1 MDTNLTTLLIILGVT
16 ALVSVLG
23 LFGGILLLWNENLAR
38 RGSRYLISFAAGSL
52 LGATFLDLLPEALDL
67 TNQAVFAVG
76 WGILSGIL
84 VFFILEKLL
93 VWHHH
98 AHRHALE
105 HETAEPEAASLVS
118 ARPLIILGDALHNL
132 LDGAVIAIAFLTA
145 PSLGVITALAVVAH
159 ELPQEI
165 GDFSILL
172 HSGLARR
179 AVFLWNLVGGL
190 VSLLGVGLVFIADR
204 QFHSFQGP
212 LLGFIIG
219 NFIYI
224 ALADLVPTVHRE
236 RDLKRS
242 LAQIALLVVGILL
255 IWGVGT
261 LLPE

>member
-1 MDTNLTTLLIILGVT
+1 MSLLVILGVT
-16 ALVSVLG
+16 ALVSILG
-23 LFGGILLLWNENLAR
+23 LLGGILLLWNENLAR
-38 RGSRYLISFAAGSL
+38 RGSRYLISFAAGGL

-67 TNQAVFAVG
+67 TNQDISAIGRGAL
-76 WGILSGIL
+76 IGIL

-98 AHRHALE
+98 AHT
-105 HETAEPEAASLVS
+105 HETTELESAPLVS
-118 ARPLIILGDALHNL
+118 ARPLIIIGDALHNF
-132 LDGAVIAIAFLTA
+132 LDGAVIAIAFLVA

-172 HSGLARR
+172 HSGMARR
-179 AVFLWNLVGGL
+179 SVFLWNLVGGL

-204 QFHSFQGP
+204 QFHFYQGP
-212 LLGFIIG
+212 LLGFVAG

-242 LAQIALLVVGILL
+242 LAQIVLLIVGIFL
-255 IWGVGT
+255 IWWVGT
-261 LLPE
+261 WLPE

>member
-1 MDTNLTTLLIILGVT
+1 MATNPTTFLIILGVT

-23 LFGGILLLWNENLAR
+23 LLGGILLLWNENLAR
-38 RGSRYLISFAAGSL
+38 RSSRYLISFAAGSL
-52 LGATFLDLLPEALDL
+52 LGATFIDLFPEALDL
-67 TNQAVFAVG
+67 ANQNFFVVG
-76 WGILSGIL
+76 RGALIGIL

-98 AHRHALE
+98 AHTHALA
-105 HETAEPEAASLVS
+105 HGTAEFEAQSLVS
-118 ARPLIILGDALHNL
+118 ARPLIIIGDALHNF
-132 LDGAVIAIAFLTA
+132 LDGAVIAIAFLAA

-179 AVFLWNLVGGL
+179 TVFLWNLAGGL

-204 QFHSFQGP
+204 QFHAFQGP
-212 LLGFIIG
+212 LLGFVTG

-255 IWGVGT
+255 IWWVGT
-261 LLPE
+261 FLPE